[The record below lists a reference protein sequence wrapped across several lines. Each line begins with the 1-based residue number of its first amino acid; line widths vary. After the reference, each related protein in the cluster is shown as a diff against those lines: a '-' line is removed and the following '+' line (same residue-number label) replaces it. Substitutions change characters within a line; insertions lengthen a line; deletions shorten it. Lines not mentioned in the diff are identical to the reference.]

1 MTIML
6 FMIEND
12 IYDLQVK
19 ISFLE
24 GFMKDLNTV
33 VIEQNKDNMTLNREI
48 VLLKEK
54 IEQLEDRLNSKGG
67 EDIADD
73 APPHY

>member
-48 VLLKEK
+48 VLLKDK

-73 APPHY
+73 VPPHY